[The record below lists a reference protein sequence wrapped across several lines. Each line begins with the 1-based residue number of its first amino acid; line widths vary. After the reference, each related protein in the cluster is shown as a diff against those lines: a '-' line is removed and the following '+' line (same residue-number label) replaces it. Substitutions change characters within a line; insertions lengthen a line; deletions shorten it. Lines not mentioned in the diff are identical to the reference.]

1 MGAEAEGE
9 SEESEIA
16 GKLNLLGKIYLKG
29 TSEKH
34 KKLNTRTTNTNLLT
48 KAKVET
54 KAKTQIQTHA
64 PETTQPQPTGNTKTQ
79 NYDSLLL
86 TQLWVKY
93 FKYTNAELNVKTPKT
108 FFVNSGFYQQTKL
121 YPNADISKGDEFIKN
136 KNFFY
141 LSVFKNSLVFKSSKK
156 NQMQKNVDIFTIS
169 EIANIFENER
179 TPKGGIED
187 FGNFDE
193 GFCLKFNILD
203 QKRSIYIICMDS
215 LSQK

>member
-54 KAKTQIQTHA
+54 KAKTQIQTQNRA

-108 FFVNSGFYQQTKL
+108 FFVNSGF
-121 YPNADISKGDEFIKN
+121 FN
-136 KNFFY
+136 KQNFT
-141 LSVFKNSLVFKSSKK
+141 LT
-156 NQMQKNVDIFTIS
+156 QI
-169 EIANIFENER
+169 
-179 TPKGGIED
+179 
-187 FGNFDE
+187 
-193 GFCLKFNILD
+193 
-203 QKRSIYIICMDS
+203 
-215 LSQK
+215 SQKEMKLS